1 MQHNPEEWFHDS
13 SGRPY
18 ARRLPSQPVQG
29 RHELFGPGIGHKR
42 TDKLFDGLITGLI
55 IAVGVAMTAGLL
67 TMTSPDKQPA
77 RPDTGSAVCDR

>member
-1 MQHNPEEWFHDS
+1 MQDNNHGWHMDA
-13 SGRPY
+13 SGNKY
-18 ARRLPSQPVQG
+18 ARRLPSQPAG
-29 RHELFGPGIGHKR
+29 RHELYGPGIGHKR

-77 RPDTGSAVCDR
+77 RPNTGSAVCDR